1 MKKEYLD
8 VIEAILSD
16 EYARGYNAGTNHGI
30 EITEAKDY
38 EQGLNDAWECAR
50 KIVRG
55 NYDDLFSNYKEP
67 IHAIRALDA
76 SDAIAKIKEYEEKQT
91 KKSCDNCGKNYC
103 GNALCFGNNYCEWAP
118 KQTDDEIKIGDEVTD
133 GGEWKGVVTWV
144 SPDYEYLVVMLDDG
158 TAIRWKKKEFKK
170 TGQHFSQIAEV
181 LKQM

>member
-1 MKKEYLD
+1 MEY
-8 VIEAILSD
+8 S
-16 EYARGYNAGTNHGI
+16 
-30 EITEAKDY
+30 
-38 EQGLNDAWECAR
+38 
-50 KIVRG
+50 
-55 NYDDLFSNYKEP
+55 
-67 IHAIRALDA
+67 A
-76 SDAIAKIKEYEEKQT
+76 SEAIAKIKEYEEKQT

-118 KQTDDEIKIGDEVTD
+118 KQADDEIKIGDEVTD

-170 TGQHFSQIAEV
+170 TGRHFSQIAEV